1 MVKECKVILNNDC
14 VTVVIV
20 DGTKVQFPSIHREA
34 NTVFVRVENDTYTIV
49 DGIDNTADEEKIE
62 DVPKKKKRTKK
73 TTVEEVTINED
84 M

>member
-14 VTVVIV
+14 VTVAIV
-20 DGTKVQFPSIHREA
+20 DGTKVQFPSIHRKA

-62 DVPKKKKRTKK
+62 DVSKKRNALRKQLLKK
-73 TTVEEVTINED
+73 
-84 M
+84 